1 LNKGYIVV
9 ALENLLEVR
18 LKKSDDFLKIKETLT
33 RIGITNSRKRTL
45 YQTAHILHK
54 RGRYYI
60 VHFKEMFALDGKKST
75 LTAEDS
81 GRRSAIAILLQ
92 EWGLL
97 TLVKPLD
104 KNLYMDYIH
113 SLHIIPHSEKDRWRL
128 VEKYKVGKK
137 FNIGM

>member
-1 LNKGYIVV
+1 M

-60 VHFKEMFALDGKKST
+60 VHFKEMFALDGKRST
-75 LTAEDS
+75 LTAEDR

>member
-1 LNKGYIVV
+1 MV

>member
-1 LNKGYIVV
+1 MV

-33 RIGITNSRKRTL
+33 RIGITNSRTRTL
-45 YQTAHILHK
+45 YQTAHIFHK
-54 RGRYYI
+54 RGKYYI
-60 VHFKEMFALDGKKST
+60 VHFKEMFALDGKRST
-75 LTAEDS
+75 LTAEDR
-81 GRRSAIAILLQ
+81 GRRTAIAILLE

-97 TLVKPLD
+97 TMVKPLD

-113 SLHIIPHSEKDRWRL
+113 SLHILSHSEKDKWRL

-137 FNIGM
+137 FNIGL

>member
-1 LNKGYIVV
+1 M

>member
-1 LNKGYIVV
+1 MV

-60 VHFKEMFALDGKKST
+60 VHFKEMFALDGKRST
-75 LTAEDS
+75 LTAEDR

-113 SLHIIPHSEKDRWRL
+113 SLHIIPHSEKDKWRL